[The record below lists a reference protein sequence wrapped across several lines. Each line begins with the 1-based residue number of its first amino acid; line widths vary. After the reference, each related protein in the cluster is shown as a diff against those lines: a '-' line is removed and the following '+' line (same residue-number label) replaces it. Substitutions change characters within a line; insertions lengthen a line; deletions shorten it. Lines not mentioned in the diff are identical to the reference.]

1 VRPAALLPG
10 GVGVIERVIPD
21 VGIEVQV
28 LLIPDGI
35 SLQGLSVL
43 TRLFVDAEIFP
54 RRTKRVSGFSPSCPS
69 SI

>member
-35 SLQGLSVL
+35 SLQEPTEDGIIDA
-43 TRLFVDAEIFP
+43 RLVVTEP
-54 RRTKRVSGFSPSCPS
+54 KLR
-69 SI
+69 